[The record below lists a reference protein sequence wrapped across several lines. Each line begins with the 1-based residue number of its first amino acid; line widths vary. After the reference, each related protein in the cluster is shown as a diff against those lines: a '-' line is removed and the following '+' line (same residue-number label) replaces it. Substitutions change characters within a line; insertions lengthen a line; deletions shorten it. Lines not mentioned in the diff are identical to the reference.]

1 MLVVTTASMTTTE
14 VASPTS
20 SDVEGETEDAEVDA
34 DLVSETER
42 VGASE
47 DEEEDD
53 AGEDAGEDAEDDAE
67 DDADLVRNPGVR
79 LGGRRVRKLFA
90 VRERDL
96 SQPQG
101 YKRFFKQ
108 FTGSVLGARPDATW
122 GTVYGVRYEDGEEQE
137 VIYEEL
143 IPILDEPDEKQRAVP
158 LAVIEAS
165 TKARS
170 SESPRTPGRRW
181 CTTST

>member
-1 MLVVTTASMTTTE
+1 MLVVTAANMTTTE

-20 SDVEGETEDAEVDA
+20 SDVEGGTEDAEVEA
-34 DLVSETER
+34 DFVSDTETER

-53 AGEDAGEDAEDDAE
+53 AGDHTEDDAEDDTEDDAE

-79 LGGRRVRKLFA
+79 LVGRRVRKLFA
-90 VRERDL
+90 VRKHP
-96 SQPQG
+96 SQPQ
-101 YKRFFKQ
+101 YYKQ
-108 FTGSVLGARPDATW
+108 FTGTVLGARPDATW

-143 IPILDEPDEKQRAVP
+143 LPIFDEPNEKQRAVP
-158 LAVIEAS
+158 LAAIEAS
-165 TKARS
+165 K
-170 SESPRTPGRRW
+170 
-181 CTTST
+181 